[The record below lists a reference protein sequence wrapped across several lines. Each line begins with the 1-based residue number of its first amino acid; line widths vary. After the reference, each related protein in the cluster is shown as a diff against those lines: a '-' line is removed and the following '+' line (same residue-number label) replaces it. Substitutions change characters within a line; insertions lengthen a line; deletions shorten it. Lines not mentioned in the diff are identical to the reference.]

1 MQDESFLRAFL
12 RAQKGPMRRH
22 IPALF
27 RTAALSLS
35 LLLGGCASTATVSL
49 QEVRDFA
56 DQSAKLGAYNELS
69 ARYRDTYAR
78 EQLYLAPA
86 AEKVAKETDAKRRAV
101 YDDFVSAQ
109 KAVVLYMQT
118 LSMLAGAERYDLGD
132 RLDELGSGIKANLD
146 SGLDQRHVQ
155 AYTGMTR
162 LLTRAIASNYQ
173 NRSVQTMVRDG
184 DRDLQT
190 LLDAMLTL
198 TRLYM
203 KTHENEKKTILGIF
217 DVEIPMAGKPQDRML
232 VTLAKVHQMNK
243 STEYRLLDKRY
254 DLAVQGLTKVSLG
267 HQRLREHLND
277 LQAADIKAMLASYA
291 SDLQAIR
298 LGLAKAD

>member
-1 MQDESFLRAFL
+1 
-12 RAQKGPMRRH
+12 MRC
-22 IPALF
+22 PPLF
-27 RTAALSLS
+27 AGFVLGIA
-35 LLLGGCASTATVSL
+35 LLLGGCASTSVVSL
-49 QEVRDFA
+49 QGVRDFA
-56 DQSAKLGAYNELS
+56 DQSAKLGTYNELS
-69 ARYRDTYAR
+69 TRYRDTYAR

-86 AEKVAKETDAKRRAV
+86 AEKVGKETDAKRRAV
-101 YDDFVSAQ
+101 CDDFVSAQ

-118 LSMLAGAERYDLGD
+118 LSQLAGDERFDLGD
-132 RLDELGSGIKANLD
+132 RLDDLGNGIKANVE

-162 LLTRAIASNYQ
+162 LLTRVIASGYQ

-184 DRDLQT
+184 DSDLQT

-198 TRLYM
+198 TRLYA

-217 DVEIPMAGKPQDRML
+217 EVEIPMAARPQDRML
-232 VTLAKVHQMNK
+232 VTLAKVHHMNK
-243 STEYRLLDKRY
+243 AAEYRILDKRY

-267 HQRLREHLND
+267 HQKLREHLND
-277 LQAADIKAMLASYA
+277 LQAADIKTMIASYA

-298 LGLAKAD
+298 QGLAAP

>member
-1 MQDESFLRAFL
+1 M
-12 RAQKGPMRRH
+12 RAQKGPMRSARL
-22 IPALF
+22 PLLPLF
-27 RTAALSLS
+27 LIALSMCLS
-35 LLLGGCASTATVSL
+35 LLLGGCASTGGAVSL

-69 ARYRDTYAR
+69 NRYRDTYAR

-86 AEKVAKETDAKRRAV
+86 AEKLGKETDAKRRAV

-118 LSMLAGAERYDLGD
+118 LSMLAGADRYDLGE
-132 RLDELGSGIKANLD
+132 RLDDLGNGIKANLD
-146 SGLDQRHVQ
+146 NGLDQRHVQ

-162 LLTRAIASNYQ
+162 LLTRVIASNYQ

-190 LLDAMLTL
+190 LLDAMLTI
-198 TRLYM
+198 TRLYI
-203 KTHENEKKTILGIF
+203 KTHENEKKTVLGIF
-217 DVEIPMAGKPQDRML
+217 DVEIPMANKPQDRML
-232 VTLAKVHQMNK
+232 VTLAKVHHLNK
-243 STEYRLLDKRY
+243 TAEYKLLDKRY
-254 DLAVQGLTKVSLG
+254 DLAVQGLTKVSIG

-277 LQAADIKAMLASYA
+277 VQGAEIRALLVSYA
-291 SDLQAIR
+291 RDLQAIR
-298 LGLAKAD
+298 LGLAGDN

>member
-1 MQDESFLRAFL
+1 MRPARVSAVFAAF
-12 RAQKGPMRRH
+12 
-22 IPALF
+22 
-27 RTAALSLS
+27 TTCLS

-69 ARYRDTYAR
+69 TRYRDTYAR

-86 AEKVAKETDAKRRAV
+86 ADKIGKEADLKRRAI

-132 RLDELGSGIKANLD
+132 RLDELGDGIKANVD
-146 SGLDQRHVQ
+146 SGLDKRHVQ
-155 AYTGMTR
+155 AYAGMTR
-162 LLTRAIASNYQ
+162 LLTRVIASNNQ
-173 NRSVQTMVRDG
+173 NRSVQSMVRDG

-198 TRLYM
+198 TRVYI
-203 KTHENEKKTILGIF
+203 KTHDNEKKTILGLF
-217 DVEIPMAGKPQDRML
+217 DVEIPMASRPQERVL
-232 VTLAKVHQMNK
+232 VTLAKVHQMSK
-243 STEYRLLDKRY
+243 TTEYRLLDKRY
-254 DLAVQGLTKVSLG
+254 DLAVQGLTKVSIG

-277 LQAADIKAMLASYA
+277 LQAADLKAMLVSYTT
-291 SDLQAIR
+291 DLQAIR
-298 LGLAKAD
+298 LGLAASN